1 MDKIVVLAGGTG
13 SVKLARA
20 LYRLKSNSNTADT
33 SSRVDDNNNSNNNNS
48 KNSNN
53 SKQDMRLS
61 IVCNVGD
68 NIWMHGL
75 YICPD
80 LDTIVYGLAG
90 LLDREKGWG
99 VSNDTFN
106 CLTQLAK
113 LEGEQWF
120 MLGDKDLAIHI
131 IRSMMLREGKR
142 LCEITGYLC
151 SRLGIDAMVIPASDD
166 HVETR
171 IITNAGDI
179 HLQEFWVKNKG
190 MLDVHGIVYKGIEH
204 VRACSNAL
212 HAIEE
217 ADRIIVAPANPVSSI
232 LPILAIRE
240 LGDAVRRR
248 RDVCVAV
255 SPIIGSRPVSGPAA
269 KYMKALGYDV
279 SPVSIAEMYR
289 DFTSTLVIHE
299 SDRALMDEIKAK
311 DMDVYATDILMDDE
325 EDEVRLARYLLK
337 L

>member
-1 MDKIVVLAGGTG
+1 MLYVEGMDKIVVLAGGTG
-13 SVKLARA
+13 SVKLAMA
-20 LYRLKSNSNTADT
+20 LYRLKSNSGN
-33 SSRVDDNNNSNNNNS
+33 SINSN
-48 KNSNN
+48 KR
-53 SKQDMRLS
+53 QDMHLS
-61 IVCNVGD
+61 IICNIGD

-80 LDTIVYGLAG
+80 IDTIVYGLAG
-90 LLDREKGWG
+90 LLDRERGWG
-99 VSNDTFN
+99 VSKDTFN
-106 CLTQLAK
+106 CLAQLAK

-120 MLGDKDLAIHI
+120 MLGDKDLAMHI

-142 LCEITGYLC
+142 LCDVTGYLC
-151 SRLGIDAMVIPASDD
+151 SRLGIDARVIPASDD
-166 HVETR
+166 HIETR
-171 IITNAGDI
+171 IFTDAGDM
-179 HLQEFWVKNKG
+179 HLQEFWVKHKG
-190 MLDVHGIVYKGIEH
+190 MLDVNGIAYKGIEH
-204 VRACSNAL
+204 ARTCSSAL

-232 LPILAIRE
+232 LPILTIRG

-248 RDVCVAV
+248 RDVCIAI

-289 DFTSTLVIHE
+289 DFASSLVIDE
-299 SDRALMDEIKAK
+299 SDRVLMDEIKAK
-311 DMDVYATDILMDDE
+311 GMDVYATDILMDDE
-325 EDEVRLARYLLK
+325 EDGVRLARYLLE